1 MSLSEKVE
9 QLARMVPGVSGYQD
23 KESSRD
29 TDKNIRL
36 RVATELEQLK
46 RNLEDDKRQL
56 MNKKDLSLLPA
67 LDRVG
72 SQLDKLA
79 NTVRYA
85 SRGYSGVFDSN
96 KLDVK
101 KLDQLCTFDLQL
113 MDGLS
118 REVVSDT
125 GGLRLLAQVFAQE
138 CTDDRLGL
146 FGGFLAVKHR
156 KATSFVL
163 HFSMRLNIEGMVG
176 TLQ

>member
-9 QLARMVPGVSGYQD
+9 RLARMVPGVSGYQD

-46 RNLEDDKRQL
+46 RDLEHDKRRL
-56 MNKKDLSLLPA
+56 MERKDLSHLPA
-67 LDRVG
+67 LDRVA

-113 MDGLS
+113 MDEMAMLKTQAKQAHDSHGDETALKQAIEDLS
-118 REVVSDT
+118 HALDEFEKTFSTRQD
-125 GGLRLLAQVFAQE
+125 
-138 CTDDRLGL
+138 
-146 FGGFLAVKHR
+146 
-156 KATSFVL
+156 VL
-163 HFSMRLNIEGMVG
+163 MAR
-176 TLQ
+176 